1 MAKKKTLFE
10 CQHCG
15 FTSAKW
21 MGKCPSCGA
30 WDSLVELSETQQE
43 VLKQTSSAVTG
54 KARAQPISAI
64 AHTEVERFSSNDVE
78 LDMVL
83 GGGVVPGS
91 LTLIGGSPGVG
102 KSTLLLKIGANIA
115 RGGRNTL
122 YVTGEE
128 SEGQVKLRANRLDAN
143 ADTLYLLSEIRL
155 EQVLSEL
162 AHRDYECLI
171 VDSIQTLYS
180 EAVTSAPGSV
190 TQVRQITFELMRI
203 AKERRIAVFIIGHI
217 TKEGSIAGP
226 RVLEHMVDTVL
237 YFEGDSAR
245 ELRILRGFKN
255 RFGPTSEIG
264 VFEMRNEGLVSA
276 KDIGSRFF
284 DKTRAQ
290 SGSALTVVMEGS
302 RPIILEVQA
311 LVSESHASNPKRQ
324 ATGFDTNRLNM
335 LLALLERKLELPP
348 AAERLR
354 RLHQHHRGHQDQRD
368 RRRPRR
374 ARRHHQQLPRP
385 RRLQG
390 DRLYRGGLARGRRTR
405 SLPARH
411 PPARARHA
419 RHHQGPRRQKAPAEP
434 RRQVLP
440 RRRSHQT
447 DRLDVRPVCKRQLL
461 VVCRAGTGA
470 VVRRTG
476 DGESQRQLLGVSA
489 SDTAQRNSGA

>member
-1 MAKKKTLFE
+1 MAKKKTMFE

-21 MGKCPSCGA
+21 MGKCPNCGA
-30 WDSLVELSETQQE
+30 WDSLVELSEQQQD
-43 VLKQTSSAVTG
+43 VLRQTAKAATG
-54 KARAQPISAI
+54 KAKAQPIVDI
-64 AHTEVERFSSNDVE
+64 VHTEVERFASGDAE

-115 RGGRNTL
+115 AGGRNTL

-128 SEGQVKLRANRLDAN
+128 SEGQVKLRADRLGAN

-155 EQVLSEL
+155 EQVLTEL
-162 AHRDYECLI
+162 SHRNYECLI

-237 YFEGDSAR
+237 YFEGDSTK

-264 VFEMRNEGLVSA
+264 VFEMRREGLVSA
-276 KDIGSRFF
+276 KDIASHFF
-284 DKTRAQ
+284 DRTRAQ

-311 LVSESHASNPKRQ
+311 LVSDAHSPNPKRQ
-324 ATGFDTNRLNM
+324 ATGFDNNRLGM
-335 LLALLERKLELPP
+335 LLALLERKLELPLNSYDVFINITGGIKITET
-348 AAERLR
+348 AADLAVLAAIISSYRDRAVSKETVFIGEVSLVGDIREVFQLDTRLR
-354 RLHQHHRGHQDQRD
+354 E
-368 RRRPRR
+368 
-374 ARRHHQQLPRP
+374 
-385 RRLQG
+385 
-390 DRLYRGGLARGRRTR
+390 LAMHGIT
-405 SLPARH
+405 
-411 PPARARHA
+411 
-419 RHHQGPRRQKAPAEP
+419 KA
-434 RRQVLP
+434 
-440 RRRSHQT
+440 
-447 DRLDVRPVCKRQLL
+447 L
-461 VVCRAGTGA
+461 VAKKPQETHGIKCYSVDEVAKLI
-470 VVRRTG
+470 
-476 DGESQRQLLGVSA
+476 DWM
-489 SDTAQRNSGA
+489 